1 MNNKAYELL
10 KDWVN
15 DGGGYW
21 YHDTSADVWYL
32 NLRYAA
38 RSYSPNDAGFRE
50 DVKQLLADAEAGRKL
65 REWLLKDAEI
75 RRNMRDNNQ
84 PTYIQTAFKELKE
97 FVEDTYVHML

>member
-1 MNNKAYELL
+1 MTNEAYKWLSE
-10 KDWVN
+10 WVEN
-15 DGGGYW
+15 GGYW
-21 YHDTSADVWYL
+21 VSVADAGVWL
-32 NLRYAA
+32 HNLHLA
-38 RSYSPNDAGFRE
+38 RSYSGNIEIFCDDMR
-50 DVKQLLADAEAGRKL
+50 QLLADAEAGRKL